1 MKTALLPMAALL
13 ATGIVGAQDRPEPGA
28 GSSWTAATS
37 REEMESLEERLEQ
50 AVSRVSV
57 PHAGILLGPAS
68 GSRGYRLPGY
78 GIVFVLTPRALPGE
92 RAVFVVQHRQGHPGT
107 GVRVERHV
115 SRGEGVSEE
124 LERVE
129 ELERRVLILQH
140 TAEAQR
146 RAAEED
152 MDRMVRDVRVRLEVQ
167 EPGDEAEVQEVHDV
181 TTVPGPEAVAPPDAV
196 FVSEDPG
203 APPWKYWFEAETGD
217 EERTPDRVVGEV
229 KTAVLDALD
238 SQGEAVAGLA
248 PDEFVTVAI
257 DFVPGGFFTSHR
269 RPTRTLIVRARQR
282 DLTARARGAIAP
294 EELRARMEVI
304 EY

>member
-1 MKTALLPMAALL
+1 MKTALVSMAALL
-13 ATGIVGAQDRPEPGA
+13 AAGIVGAQDWPEPGG
-28 GSSWTAATS
+28 GSTWTAATS

-57 PHAGILLGPAS
+57 PHAGILLGRTS

-92 RAVFVVQHRQGHPGT
+92 RAVFVVQHRQGPAGT
-107 GVRVERHV
+107 GVRVERHL
-115 SRGEGVSEE
+115 SRGEAPPGE

-152 MDRMVRDVRVRLEVQ
+152 LDRMVRDVRVRLEVQ
-167 EPGDEAEVQEVHDV
+167 GEETEVQEVHDV
-181 TTVPGPEAVAPPDAV
+181 TTVPGPGAAAPPDAV
-196 FVSEDPG
+196 VVSEDPG
-203 APPWKYWFEAETGD
+203 APPWKYWFEAEMGD
-217 EERTPDRVVGEV
+217 EDRTPDRVVGEV
-229 KTAVLDALD
+229 KTAVLEALD

-248 PDEFVTVAI
+248 PEEFVTVAI